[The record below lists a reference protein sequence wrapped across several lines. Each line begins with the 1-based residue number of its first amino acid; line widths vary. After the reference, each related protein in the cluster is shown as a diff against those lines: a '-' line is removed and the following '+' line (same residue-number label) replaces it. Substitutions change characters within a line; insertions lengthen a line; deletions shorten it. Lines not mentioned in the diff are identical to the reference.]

1 MLRKTDIQRLR
12 RGWRKN
18 KLLRQFAQIM
28 KKIYYRQSQNY
39 AELVIM
45 TRRRS
50 RIVRYPG
57 DVFLRLAI
65 HQPYWKWWGHAEDV
79 TLASLR
85 GSWCQNCVMRH
96 HFEESRCQNYVS
108 QCQFE
113 DFNGVKAMWH
123 GIVYFLIWC
132 QSLSCGII
140 LSTCDVRTIK
150 QDVILRTFVTST
162 LCEWCHFEDS
172 WCRKFVKLYH
182 CYLWAVKTMI
192 ASIRG
197 LVTSKLC
204 VLTPYRVPL
213 MSKLCDLTLSW
224 ELPTSKLCIRCFP
237 LVLWLGFG
245 QQQTLNYNIQ
255 RE

>member
-1 MLRKTDIQRLR
+1 
-12 RGWRKN
+12 
-18 KLLRQFAQIM
+18 
-28 KKIYYRQSQNY
+28 
-39 AELVIM
+39 M

-65 HQPYWKWWGHAEDV
+65 RRHIENGEVMQRMWPWPRCEDHDV
-79 TLASLR
+79 KIVWCDIILKSRDVKIMYHNVNLRTLMASKL
-85 GSWCQNCVMRH
+85 CDMELCT
-96 HFEESRCQNYVS
+96 
-108 QCQFE
+108 
-113 DFNGVKAMWH
+113 
-123 GIVYFLIWC
+123 FLWC
-132 QSLSCGII
+132 QSLWCGII

-204 VLTPYRVPL
+204 VLTPYRVLL

-255 RE
+255 QE